1 VKPVWQYVMQAD
13 AEAVPPLYQRVNLRR
28 SGDDLLS
35 RYATGGMSSGKE
47 QANDDL
53 EPGELPDC
61 ESLLVPASDRE
72 GILS

>member
-1 VKPVWQYVMQAD
+1 MKPVWQHVMQAD

-61 ESLLVPASDRE
+61 ESLLAPAIDRE
-72 GILS
+72 GVLS